1 MKIALGECH
10 WSLPVVG
17 GKWWI
22 ETITSF
28 NTKYPISTISSGNR
42 SAGGGVTPPAPLSL
56 THLRDVRHESRCNS
70 RWIPCS
76 KRNSFKYPA
85 NGSKSPRP
93 QIEFPPKFFHG
104 SLVMGSKTFA
114 NFVSS
119 RRLAYLHLQLPMSTF
134 MKPFNYWL
142 RVNLT
147 YPFSIPDDSASN
159 AIPWD
164 RFPLPV
170 HPSGNEAPEVWPK
183 VWMQNV
189 PTLQSQSDL
198 SIFILLRSKQK
209 GILWFMI

>member
-1 MKIALGECH
+1 MKVDAIVHESHVQKGIVSNTELTGPKALG
-10 WSLPVVG
+10 P
-17 GKWWI
+17 
-22 ETITSF
+22 
-28 NTKYPISTISSGNR
+28 N
-42 SAGGGVTPPAPLSL
+42 
-56 THLRDVRHESRCNS
+56 
-70 RWIPCS
+70 
-76 KRNSFKYPA
+76 
-85 NGSKSPRP
+85 
-93 QIEFPPKFFHG
+93 EFPPKFFHG

-114 NFVSS
+114 NFVSFT
-119 RRLAYLHLQLPMSTF
+119 RLAYLHLRLPMSTF
-134 MKPFNYWL
+134 MKLFNYWL

-198 SIFILLRSKQK
+198 SIFILLRWKQK
-209 GILWFMI
+209 GILCFMI